1 MSTLVCHPAGRI
13 ESSQSR
19 RMIYT
24 RITKT
29 AENNAIIFQF
39 PFLNIEVTRPVY
51 GKRYTDSFR
60 NVAGNC
66 AGLWRYIQ
74 SFTTKY
80 LMPAATDRII
90 CGCSK
95 RKCEIVQRCGS
106 RRLP

>member
-29 AENNAIIFQF
+29 AKNNAVIFQF
-39 PFLNIEVTRPVY
+39 PFLNIEITRPVY
-51 GKRYTDSFR
+51 RKCYTHSFR

-66 AGLWRYIQ
+66 ACLWRYI
-74 SFTTKY
+74 
-80 LMPAATDRII
+80 
-90 CGCSK
+90 
-95 RKCEIVQRCGS
+95 
-106 RRLP
+106 